1 MKTRLLLPTLATLS
15 LLLLASCSK
24 TEATEGADITT
35 NSKSCGE
42 QSSIIIQ
49 LDTAWDGDTTI
60 NF

>member
-1 MKTRLLLPTLATLS
+1 MNKKHLILS
-15 LLLLASCSK
+15 LTFFSIFLASCSK
-24 TEATEGADITT
+24 TEATDGADITT

-42 QSSIIIQ
+42 HSGIIIQ